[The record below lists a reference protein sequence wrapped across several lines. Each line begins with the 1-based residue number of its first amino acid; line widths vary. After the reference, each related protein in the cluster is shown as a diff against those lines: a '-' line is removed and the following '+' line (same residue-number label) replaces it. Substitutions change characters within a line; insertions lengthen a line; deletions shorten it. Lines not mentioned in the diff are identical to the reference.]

1 MNVIHYEP
9 MSTLRRFH
17 DEVGRLFDDRYLAGD
32 VDESSAVTSRWAPAV
47 DIKEESDRYVL
58 RADIP
63 GVEPNDIEITLE
75 DGVLT
80 IKGERA
86 REDKEERQGYKRVE
100 RAYGSFYR
108 RFTLPDTADS
118 DRVSATGKN
127 GVLEVTIPKQEK
139 VQPRRI
145 EVK

>member
-9 MSTLRRFH
+9 SSRLRRFH
-17 DEVGRLFDDRYLAGD
+17 DEMGRLFDDRYLMGD

-47 DIKEESDRYVL
+47 DIKEESDSYVL
-58 RADIP
+58 RADVP
-63 GVEPNDIEITLE
+63 GVESKDIEITLE

-80 IKGERA
+80 IKGERTL
-86 REDKEERQGYKRVE
+86 EDKEERQGYKRVE

-108 RFTLPDTADS
+108 RFTLPDTADAE
-118 DRVSATGKN
+118 RVSASGKN

>member
-9 MSTLRRFH
+9 LRTFRRFH
-17 DEVGRLFDDRYLAGD
+17 DDVGRLFDDRYLMGD

-47 DIKEESDRYVL
+47 DIKEESGRYVL
-58 RADIP
+58 RADVP
-63 GVEPNDIEITLE
+63 GVEPKDIEITLE

-80 IKGERA
+80 IKGERTL
-86 REDKEERQGYKRVE
+86 EDKEEREGYKRVE
-100 RAYGSFYR
+100 RAYGSFHR
-108 RFTLPDTADS
+108 RFTLPDTADAE
-118 DRVSATGKN
+118 RVSATGNN
-127 GVLEVTIPKQEK
+127 GVLEVTIPKQAK

>member
-9 MSTLRRFH
+9 SSRLRRFH
-17 DEVGRLFDDRYLAGD
+17 DEVGRLFDDRYLMGD

-47 DIKEESDRYVL
+47 DIKEEPDRYVL
-58 RADIP
+58 RADVP
-63 GVEPNDIEITLE
+63 GVESKDIEITLE

-80 IKGERA
+80 IKGERTL
-86 REDKEERQGYKRVE
+86 EDKEERQGYKRVE

-108 RFTLPDTADS
+108 RFTLPDTADA